1 MLQSPE
7 AKNSTLMA
15 TKLTK
20 PVVRVS
26 NSVLDGSYGPDKHKP
41 LVVTLVPGTNGNP
54 DMLELRPHNT
64 DRSEYIPLVEV
75 YRTAL
80 RRRIG

>member
-1 MLQSPE
+1 
-7 AKNSTLMA
+7 MA

-20 PVVRVS
+20 PVIRVS

-41 LVVTLVPGTNGNP
+41 LVVTLVPGTHGNP
-54 DMLELRPHNT
+54 DMLELRPQGAST
-64 DRSEYIPLVEV
+64 ERSEFIPLLEV